1 MALQSSPKGGMM
13 RESLGYANPVCLTNK
28 LLQLSSREGHS
39 AGLLLIVDTSNSNVV
54 KFRER

>member
-1 MALQSSPKGGMM
+1 M